1 MKSTIMLKTVTL
13 IAIALF
19 LSTLS
24 ASAQET
30 KIKEKDIPQPVITA
44 FKTAYPKAT
53 VRGYAKEKE
62 NGKLFY
68 EIESKDGATM
78 RDVLYKPDGTVA
90 EVEETVAA
98 TDLPA
103 EAQQFLHSK
112 YPRAVVTKAEKTTQG
127 DKVEYEVSAR
137 QGKRRISLVFD
148 GDGKLKKTG
157 R

>member
-1 MKSTIMLKTVTL
+1 MFGIMLKSVTF
-13 IAIALF
+13 IGIALF
-19 LSTLS
+19 LSS
-24 ASAQET
+24 VAAFAQEST
-30 KIKEKDIPQPVITA
+30 IREKEVPQAVLTA
-44 FKTAYPKAT
+44 FKTAYPNAT

-78 RDVLYKPDGTVA
+78 RDVLYHPDGSIA

-103 EAQQFLHSK
+103 AAQQLIQTK

-137 QGKRRISLVFD
+137 RGRQRISLVFD
-148 GDGKLKKTG
+148 ADGKLLRITG